1 MININNKIWDK
12 LRLKDIEK
20 YLDTIDDDETFFIEF
35 KEENIRNTQLTKEI
49 SAFANSFGGYILLG
63 VNDSKKIVGCSNI
76 WTELKINTIIFNG
89 ISPTPHFDIK
99 KFDLKNSKKLYIIK
113 VEEGTNPPYITNDG
127 YIYHR
132 VSSSSD
138 RVKDANTLNNL
149 YLRNQNNIK
158 KIEDKIYIPEISG
171 TIPNNLCGYIDF
183 GFSLTSKNI
192 EKTKEKVRKADIE
205 KISEKLKDY
214 KQKYSISKV
223 GYSLSI
229 TIGEPIMKM
238 GDNPILTTGGLS
250 NFMEILPDG
259 SFRCRIIICSE
270 TDSSIAY
277 ISLIT
282 MIHSLFKE
290 IYAIVFGNNFVSNFI
305 EAKKY
310 EKLTVLKLFQP
321 KIAVTGE
328 SKYVEKFNK
337 LFNDHI
343 MKYGNNIIANNNRI
357 PLNGFINIDKSLFD
371 LNKVKFNNDN
381 LYGQLFYTSY
391 FLLGYIDDFYINKD

>member
-76 WTELKINTIIFNG
+76 WTELKINTIICNG

-158 KIEDKIYIPEISG
+158 KIEDKIYIQEISG

-205 KISEKLKDY
+205 KISEKLKDH

-290 IYAIVFGNNFVSNFI
+290 IYAIVLGNNFVSNFI

-343 MKYGNNIIANNNRI
+343 IKYGNNIIANNNRI

>member
-76 WTELKINTIIFNG
+76 WTELKINTIICNG

-99 KFDLKNSKKLYIIK
+99 KFNLKNSKKLYIIK

-192 EKTKEKVRKADIE
+192 EKKKEKVRKADIE

-259 SFRCRIIICSE
+259 SFRRRIIICSE